1 MAKRKEAA
9 VFKAFNDYN
18 DRVSDLL
25 NNPKYEKMSNEE
37 IDPLFEENEQMLKAA
52 LLKDEDE
59 TCRLLGS
66 CLAFSI
72 IKPYFAQIQQHLK
85 SKKLAKRLNDT
96 LEIIKRGEGKDYKM
110 NPKNIP
116 EAQKMVNDANKYVE

>member
-9 VFKAFNDYN
+9 VFKAFNDYI
-18 DRVSDLL
+18 DRDSDLK
-25 NNPKYEKMSNEE
+25 NNPKYEDMSNEE
-37 IDPLFEENEQMLKAA
+37 IDPLFEDNDEMLKTA

-72 IKPYFAQIQQHLK
+72 IEPYFTHIQQHFK
-85 SKKLAKRLNDT
+85 SKKIAKRLNDT
-96 LEIIKRGEGKDYKM
+96 IDLLKRGDGDCQV
-110 NPKNIP
+110 PLGSIRNI
-116 EAQKMVNDANKYVE
+116 QKMVDEANKYVE